1 MNNIKII
8 KSLKNSDVLKREIK
22 KQCGFLAP
30 LLAPMAA
37 SLVEGIFGKGVMR
50 AGRGVIR
57 SEKG

>member
-30 LLAPMAA
+30 LLALMSA
-37 SLVEGIFGKGVMR
+37 
-50 AGRGVIR
+50 
-57 SEKG
+57 